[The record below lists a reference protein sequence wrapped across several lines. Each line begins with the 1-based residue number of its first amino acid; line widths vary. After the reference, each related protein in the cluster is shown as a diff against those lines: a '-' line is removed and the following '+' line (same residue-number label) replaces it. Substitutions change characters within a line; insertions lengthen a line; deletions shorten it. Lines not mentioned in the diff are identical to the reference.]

1 MSANI
6 DSSGSISCQRMN
18 GSSHVRTPS
27 GIEMAIGSS
36 SRKIEAWLA
45 VDRRKLSAEYGATI
59 NLLENGVDLPGFGH
73 IWIGL

>member
-1 MSANI
+1 
-6 DSSGSISCQRMN
+6 
-18 GSSHVRTPS
+18 
-27 GIEMAIGSS
+27 MAIGSS